1 MALDSYNIF
10 SFMIGPTWL
19 LDHFIDAVYFMFVHI
34 CYCKTMLFFF
44 CLAYIELLSL
54 LLKKYVFT

>member
-1 MALDSYNIF
+1 MALDWYNIF

-44 CLAYIELLSL
+44 ASL
-54 LLKKYVFT
+54 ILNCYLYY